1 MKQKMVPMFGTFRF
15 RLPVTSANIVHS
27 CLLAMIAGAS
37 LSSAATK
44 TWNGAADP
52 DGNWSNSTNWDAA
65 PASGDDL
72 HFAGSTN
79 LFTTNDLSTDVGGTF
94 TVNSLTF
101 DSGADLF
108 DLSGTAININGKT
121 IANNSSNLQTV
132 SLVLKETGSGFTVGG
147 SGDLYLA
154 SINTSTNSKT
164 ITKNGTGTVTVALRN
179 NSFRLTVNDGTMDW
193 AESSG
198 NGLASTNTINGGTV
212 KLTGAA
218 SPTHFGA
225 TFNLANTNGGSA
237 TTAATLSLGPTMS
250 SKFGIL
256 NGAAGSI
263 VNSLGSTGQ
272 TATLRL
278 RSTNNGT
285 TGFAGSLQ
293 DSATGGK
300 LKLDLLNEVVS
311 QTYTFSGASTHTGGT
326 VVASTA
332 TLNLTSAGSF
342 TFNPEPLGVCN
353 KISGAGNATLN
364 GTFNINLAGVGTPVD
379 GDTWTLV
386 DVGTLAE
393 TFGTTFAV
401 ASPFSETSSG
411 IWSYDT
417 GSGVYTFSEAT
428 GQLSFGRVAVT
439 TWDAGGSP
447 DTNWSNNANWD
458 QNPASNDLLVFSGT
472 TTGNNNDLDTDFD
485 TGTSTLG
492 AFAVGGF
499 RFDPGA
505 AAFTLQGNAVNFSG
519 KSITNNSTN
528 TQTIGFDLQFD
539 NAVGGPTVDAANG
552 DVVINGLALRNGFGT
567 AFTKTGSNKLTI
579 NGPLVGPDTFGLTL
593 NQGTLELNTNGNLFF
608 NGTIASGAT
617 LKTGGTTVSGNLH
630 NGGDYT
636 INGTLDLA
644 QGAAEDVGSF
654 LGSGTIT
661 NQGTTGTTSSI
672 VTRSTIS
679 RTFSG
684 LIKDGSG
691 GGATGLQVGVSGGT
705 DTGVLTLTGPNT
717 YSGNTIMGQ
726 SEASLVL
733 SSAASLVFKPTANG
747 VTNGILGSV
756 PQVTGTVQLDGKF
769 FVDLSGAAVSNGN
782 SWSLVDSANL
792 NETYG
797 STFQIVNSAYVP
809 STTYTVNSG
818 TGVFGSYAEDDSFA
832 TGGGNFSVTN
842 TIDTSAV
849 VDPAPAEVYQ
859 SERNGNFTYNFG
871 GLGAGASYKIRLHFA
886 EIFHNAAN
894 LRKFNVLINGTTVL
908 SNFDVFA
915 EAGAR
920 YKAIVR
926 EFTVPASFGGSIA
939 IQFVNVTDNAKIS
952 GVEITPVGGP
962 VGSTFTEAG
971 DVWTMVD
978 GANTWTF
985 TEATGVLSLATAG
998 GSNYSTWATAN
1009 GIPGEPASGDFDKDG
1024 LSNLMEYALGEDPTT
1039 SSTPAGTL
1047 TGGVLS
1053 FAKGADAFSNGDV
1066 AWAIEES
1073 DDLGISDPWS
1083 VVTPTVNN
1091 STTISYTL
1099 PTGQPKVFARLVVTQ
1114 IP

>member
-1 MKQKMVPMFGTFRF
+1 MKQKMVPMFGTFRL
-15 RLPVTSANIVHS
+15 RLPVTSANIVHC

-44 TWNGAADP
+44 TWNGAAAP

-121 IANNSSNLQTV
+121 IANNSSNLQTI

-147 SGDLYLA
+147 PGDLYLA

-212 KLTGAA
+212 KLTGSA
-218 SPTHFGA
+218 SPTHFNA
-225 TFNLANTNGGSA
+225 TFSLANTNGGSA
-237 TTAATLSLGPTMS
+237 TTPATLSLGGAMS
-250 SKFGIL
+250 TKFAIL

-285 TGFAGSLQ
+285 TGFAGSLE
-293 DSATGGK
+293 DSASGGK
-300 LKLDLLNEVVS
+300 LKLDLLNENAS
-311 QTYTFSGASTHTGGT
+311 QVFTFTGASTHTGGT

-342 TFNPEPLGVCN
+342 AFKPQPLGVCN
-353 KISGAGNATLN
+353 NISGAGIATIN
-364 GTFNINLAGVGTPVD
+364 GSFVVDLTDVGTPVD
-379 GDTWTLV
+379 GDAWNLV
-386 DVGTLAE
+386 NVGTLTE
-393 TFGTTFAV
+393 TFGTTFSV
-401 ASPFSETSSG
+401 ASPFAETSAG
-411 IWSYDT
+411 IWTYDT
-417 GSGVYTFSEAT
+417 GSGVYTFSETT
-428 GQLSFGRVAVT
+428 GQLTFGRVAVT
-439 TWDAGGSP
+439 TWDAGASP

-458 QNPASNDLLVFSGT
+458 QNPVSNDVLVFQGGT
-472 TTGNNNDLDTDFD
+472 TPNNNDLDTDYD
-485 TGTSTLG
+485 TGTLTLG
-492 AFAVGGF
+492 AFAAGGF

-579 NGPLVGPDTFGLTL
+579 NGPLAGADTFGLTL
-593 NQGTLELNTNGNLFF
+593 NQGTMELNTNGNLFF

-630 NGGDYT
+630 NGGNYT

-654 LGSGTIT
+654 LGSGIIT
-661 NQGTTGTTSSI
+661 NHGATGTTSSI
-672 VTRSTIS
+672 VTRSTTS

-684 LIKDGSG
+684 TIKDGPG
-691 GGATGLQVGVSGGT
+691 GGSTALQVGVSGGV
-705 DTGVLTLTGPNT
+705 DAGVLTLTGTNS
-717 YSGNTIMGQ
+717 YSGNTTMNQ
-726 SEASLVL
+726 PEASLVL

-747 VTNGILGSV
+747 VSNRMLGSV

-809 STTYTVNSG
+809 STTYILNGG
-818 TGVFGSYAEDDSFA
+818 TGVFGSFDEDNTYA
-832 TGGGNFSVTN
+832 TGGSDYSNTN
-842 TIDTSAV
+842 TIDTTAV
-849 VDPAPAEVYQ
+849 VDPAPAAVYQ
-859 SERNGNFTYNFG
+859 SERAGNFTYNLG
-871 GLGAGASYKIRLHFA
+871 SLGAGASYKVRLHFA
-886 EIFHNAAN
+886 EIFHNSAG
-894 LRKFNVLINGTTVL
+894 LRKFNVLINGSTVL
-908 SNFDVFA
+908 SNFDIIA
-915 EAGAR
+915 EAGAKN
-920 YKAIVR
+920 KAIVR
-926 EFTVPASFGGSIA
+926 EFTVPASLGGSIA

-952 GVEITPVGGP
+952 GVEVTPVGGP
-962 VGSTFTEAG
+962 VGSTFTEAA

-998 GSNYSTWATAN
+998 GASYSTWAGAN
-1009 GIPGEPASGDFDKDG
+1009 GIPGEAPGDDFDGDG
-1024 LSNLMEYALGEDPTT
+1024 LSNLIEYALGTNPTT
-1039 SSTPAGTL
+1039 SSVPAGSL
-1047 TGGVLS
+1047 SGGVVS
-1053 FAKGADAFSNGDV
+1053 FNKGADAVANGDIT
-1066 AWAIEES
+1066 WIIQES
-1073 DDLGISDPWS
+1073 NDLGVSDPWAA
-1083 VVTPTVNN
+1083 VTPTVNN

-1099 PTGQPKVFARLVVTQ
+1099 PVGQPKVFVRLAA
-1114 IP
+1114 IKNP